1 MGQRR
6 PVSKLHLVFLL
17 SELTCTSVKLHQ
29 SRAADPTKGKGFNA
43 ITNTAQ
49 METATVEKKARKA
62 TLRKVRYE
70 VEKAAAAQ
78 LGISVSQ
85 YLTNQKL
92 ASKEKKVGIVL

>member
-1 MGQRR
+1 MGI
-6 PVSKLHLVFLL
+6 
-17 SELTCTSVKLHQ
+17 T
-29 SRAADPTKGKGFNA
+29 A
-43 ITNTAQ
+43 IANTAQ
-49 METATVEKKARKA
+49 MEVATAEKKARKA

-70 VEKAAAAQ
+70 VVKTTAAQ